1 MDTTISARKVTSVA
15 LVVGLS
21 HLVLEMSHNF
31 LPVVYPLLIERM
43 GLTYAQI
50 GSLALITGIFGALV
64 QPLFGVWSDR
74 WDARWIVVISI
85 AWIGVTMGIVG
96 FVGFIGSYWL
106 LAAVVGLAALGSAAF
121 HPAGASLAT
130 AATKGLRGTSM
141 SIFSVSGSLGA
152 ALSPII
158 VGVALGWFDLPGT
171 AVLIFIGLGTAFF
184 LYSQFSQHPEL
195 AAEGTKEE
203 RAAKRERGAWLPI
216 VLVIVYA
223 AARSWVQGSLVTYL
237 PEWLESSG
245 RSLEAAGFLLSLLLV
260 GVSIGGLSGG
270 TLSDRIGRVSVVI
283 ISMAVLPAFL
293 WLIFHTTG
301 VAQTVFL
308 FGVGVAIGMTFPVAI
323 LMAQEAW
330 PSAVGLASSLV
341 IGLGWLP
348 AGLGSWVV
356 GNIADRSS
364 LTFALTTLTFVP
376 LIGLGA
382 AVLFRW
388 YVRAEEAV

>member
-1 MDTTISARKVTSVA
+1 MDTTISTRRVTSVA

-158 VGVALGWFDLPGT
+158 VGV
-171 AVLIFIGLGTAFF
+171 
-184 LYSQFSQHPEL
+184 
-195 AAEGTKEE
+195 
-203 RAAKRERGAWLPI
+203 
-216 VLVIVYA
+216 
-223 AARSWVQGSLVTYL
+223 
-237 PEWLESSG
+237 
-245 RSLEAAGFLLSLLLV
+245 
-260 GVSIGGLSGG
+260 
-270 TLSDRIGRVSVVI
+270 
-283 ISMAVLPAFL
+283 
-293 WLIFHTTG
+293 
-301 VAQTVFL
+301 
-308 FGVGVAIGMTFPVAI
+308 
-323 LMAQEAW
+323 
-330 PSAVGLASSLV
+330 
-341 IGLGWLP
+341 
-348 AGLGSWVV
+348 
-356 GNIADRSS
+356 
-364 LTFALTTLTFVP
+364 
-376 LIGLGA
+376 
-382 AVLFRW
+382 
-388 YVRAEEAV
+388 